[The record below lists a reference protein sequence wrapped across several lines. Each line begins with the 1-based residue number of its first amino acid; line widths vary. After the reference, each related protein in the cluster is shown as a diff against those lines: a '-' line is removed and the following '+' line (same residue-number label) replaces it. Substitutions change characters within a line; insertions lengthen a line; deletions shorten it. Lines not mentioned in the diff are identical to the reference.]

1 MTPLKRLGWIGAGYG
16 AAAAVAVFVLTARY
30 WFIDPADVS
39 AMSGMFA
46 GGDAIGFVLIAGA
59 LGLVP
64 TFFLLRLATETHPR
78 ALAAALLT
86 LSATAPL
93 SLWLLSVLSSGSLP
107 RQGTL
112 NDLLG
117 LAMVFLIGPRV
128 VAIPVVFI
136 ILALALLMAREKR
149 TRVWL
154 ACGLVLEAVPLILL
168 VIHFALT
175 TPQR

>member
-1 MTPLKRLGWIGAGYG
+1 M
-16 AAAAVAVFVLTARY
+16 
-30 WFIDPADVS
+30 
-39 AMSGMFA
+39 
-46 GGDAIGFVLIAGA
+46 
-59 LGLVP
+59 
-64 TFFLLRLATETHPR
+64 
-78 ALAAALLT
+78 
-86 LSATAPL
+86 
-93 SLWLLSVLSSGSLP
+93 
-107 RQGTL
+107 